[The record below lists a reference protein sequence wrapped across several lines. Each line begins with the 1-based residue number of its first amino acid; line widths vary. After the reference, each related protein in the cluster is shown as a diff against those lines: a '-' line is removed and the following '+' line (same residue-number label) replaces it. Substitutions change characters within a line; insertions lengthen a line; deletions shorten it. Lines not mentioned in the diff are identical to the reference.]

1 MKNIFSFC
9 IVALFLYMIN
19 CQAQESG
26 NDDKS
31 VSNTDTD
38 PFDFTWIKSSEEI
51 KLATANIYFHGKS
64 EGKYLDKEKWTGKI
78 IGDIFFQPKACKSLS
93 QGLYLQNFSVQVNE
107 DSSIN
112 VLDPEQSPFL
122 KSKKVIFENG
132 KVVITYDNRE
142 PIIFETGRFLN
153 QLHRNKPKSS
163 SYDTFQSEVLKVF
176 FATDRNAVYRTYL
189 VKWKGQ
195 EVIASDLLGT
205 SEYSIGDTIS
215 VLVSNHPHPNGE
227 DKPRHLSFQVLPK
240 R

>member
-1 MKNIFSFC
+1 MKNIMTFC
-9 IVALFLYMIN
+9 IVTLFLFMFN
-19 CQAQESG
+19 CRAQEST
-26 NDDKS
+26 NDTAS
-31 VSNTDTD
+31 VSSTD
-38 PFDFTWIKSSEEI
+38 PFDFSWIKQSEEI
-51 KLATANIYFHGKS
+51 KLATANIYFHGRS
-64 EGKYLDKEKWTGKI
+64 EGKYIDNEKWIGKI
-78 IGDIFFQPKACKSLS
+78 TGDIFIQPKACKSLS

-153 QLHRNKPKSS
+153 QLHGNKPKSS

-176 FATDRNAVYRTYL
+176 FATDRNAVYRAYL